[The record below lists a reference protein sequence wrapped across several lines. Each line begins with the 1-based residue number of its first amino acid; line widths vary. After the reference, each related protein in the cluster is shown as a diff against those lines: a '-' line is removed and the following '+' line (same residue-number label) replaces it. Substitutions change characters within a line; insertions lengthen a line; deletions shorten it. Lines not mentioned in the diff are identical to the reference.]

1 MGAPSSSPGLRVPG
15 GPLPL
20 PPWSPCRAPPPR
32 APPSLGRQEAAG
44 LARCSFAHLSSSDSF
59 PLRDASGARRPFVP
73 REPNQGLGP
82 STSPGLAWSSRR
94 LSPASRLLPHPLAN
108 SRGLASPPA
117 LGRPTSKVDLY
128 TLTKP
133 ALRPKE
139 VKAERISCCCKEQI
153 LYFFLSS

>member
-1 MGAPSSSPGLRVPG
+1 MPRWSPPAATMELMQSASPLAFLPSLTSRKQQVWPDAHLPTCPSRIVFLFMTLLRHIDHLYLENLTRDLV
-15 GPLPL
+15 L
-20 PPWSPCRAPPPR
+20 PPA
-32 APPSLGRQEAAG
+32 
-44 LARCSFAHLSSSDSF
+44 
-59 PLRDASGARRPFVP
+59 
-73 REPNQGLGP
+73 
-82 STSPGLAWSSRR
+82 PGLAWSSRL
-94 LSPASRLLPHPLAN
+94 LSPASPLLPHPLAN

-153 LYFFLSS
+153 LYFFL